1 MPTFVIAYGAAALT
15 MLVLD
20 VIWLSQAVPR
30 IYQPQL
36 GDLLAEQP
44 NFAIAGVFYL
54 VYLIGVV
61 VFAILPAVDKGSWTQ
76 ALLMGGLLGLVAY
89 GTYDFTNLA
98 TLRGWPLGLSL
109 IDVAWGAVLTATVST
124 AGYLAVRWLA

>member
-30 IYQPQL
+30 IYKPQL
-36 GDLLAEQP
+36 GDLLADQP
-44 NFAIAGVFYL
+44 NFAVAGVFYL
-54 VYLIGVV
+54 VYLVGVV
-61 VFAILPAVDKGSWTQ
+61 VFAILPAIDKQSWLQ
-76 ALLMGGLLGLVAY
+76 ALTMGGLLGLVAY

-109 IDVAWGAVLTATVST
+109 IDVAWGVVLTATVSV
-124 AGYLAVRWLA
+124 AGYMAVRWLS

>member
-30 IYQPQL
+30 IYKPQL

-44 NFAIAGVFYL
+44 NFAIAAVFYL

-109 IDVAWGAVLTATVST
+109 IDVVWGVVLTATVST
-124 AGYLAVRWLA
+124 AGYLAVRWFA

>member
-1 MPTFVIAYGAAALT
+1 MPPFAIAYGAAALT

-20 VIWLSQAVPR
+20 AIWLTLAVPR
-30 IYQPQL
+30 IYKPQL
-36 GDLLAEQP
+36 GDLLADQP
-44 NFAIAGVFYL
+44 NFAVAGVFYL

-61 VFAILPAVDKGSWTQ
+61 VFAVLPAVDKGSWTQ

-109 IDVAWGAVLTATVST
+109 IDVAWGVVLTATVST
-124 AGYLAVRWLA
+124 AGYLAVRWLS

>member
-20 VIWLSQAVPR
+20 AIWLSQAVPR
-30 IYQPQL
+30 IYKPQL

-109 IDVAWGAVLTATVST
+109 IDVAWGVVLTATVSV
-124 AGYLAVRWLA
+124 AGYTAVRWLS

>member
-20 VIWLSQAVPR
+20 AIWLSQAVPR
-30 IYQPQL
+30 IYKPQL

-109 IDVAWGAVLTATVST
+109 IDVAWGVVLTATVSV
-124 AGYLAVRWLA
+124 AGYAAVRWLS